1 MEQVEETFYFIN
13 DQKIPTEQNALFDEL
28 EGKNI
33 YEVIRV
39 QQGVPLFLEDHLER
53 FRASAAATGLH
64 LNDSDTVLTK
74 RIYHL
79 VSLNHVINKNIKIIL
94 NAEKGL
100 LIFFTTSIYPPQ
112 DYYLNGMH
120 TTLLKLERTD
130 PNVKTLRKDY
140 QQVVLAERKKQL
152 AHEVLLVDQTDHVT
166 EGSRS
171 NLFIVKN
178 NQLYTSPAKNVL
190 LGIVRKKTLE
200 LCTNLNFTVREE
212 TIAVSELP
220 EIDGAFI
227 TGTGN
232 NILPIKSIEKVPLH
246 STTNPIIKTLMTEYA
261 HLVETYIIEHQVAH
275 L

>member
-1 MEQVEETFYFIN
+1 MEQVEETFYFID
-13 DQKIPTEQNALFDEL
+13 DQKIPTKHNAIFDEL

-39 QQGVPLFLEDHLER
+39 QQGIPLFLEDHLER

-100 LIFFTTSIYPPQ
+100 LIFFTKSIYPPQ
-112 DYYLNGMH
+112 DYYHNGMH
-120 TTLLKLERTD
+120 ATLLKLERTD

>member
-1 MEQVEETFYFIN
+1 MEQVEETFYFID
-13 DQKIPTEQNALFDEL
+13 DQKKPTKQNAIFDEL

-39 QQGVPLFLEDHLER
+39 QQGIPLFLEDHLER

-64 LNDSDTVLTK
+64 LKDSDKVLTK

-79 VSLNHVINKNIKIIL
+79 ISLNHVINKNIKLIL
-94 NAEKGL
+94 NDTKGL

-130 PNVKTLRKDY
+130 PNVKILRKDY
-140 QQVVLAERKKQL
+140 QQAVLAERKKQQ

-178 NQLYTSPAKNVL
+178 NKLYTSPAKNVL

-200 LCTNLNFTVREE
+200 LCIKLNFDVREE
-212 TIAVSELP
+212 TIAVSKLP

-232 NILPIKSIEKVPLH
+232 NILPIKSIGEIPLR
-246 STTNPIIKTLMTEYA
+246 STTNSIIKTLMTEYA
-261 HLVETYIIEHQVAH
+261 TLVETYIIEHQPAH